1 MLRCRRGDGCR
12 QRLDAP
18 DGQTVGPVAGRPHS
32 NFYFLAGLVVGDTP
46 MTEASIKDRAVLV
59 RQDLE
64 KAEKER
70 EEQRNLLKQV
80 QDRIS
85 DLDRRIF
92 ELSRL
97 LAHLEA

>member
-1 MLRCRRGDGCR
+1 
-12 QRLDAP
+12 
-18 DGQTVGPVAGRPHS
+18 
-32 NFYFLAGLVVGDTP
+32 

-92 ELSRL
+92 ELNRL
-97 LAHLEA
+97 LAHL

>member
-1 MLRCRRGDGCR
+1 
-12 QRLDAP
+12 
-18 DGQTVGPVAGRPHS
+18 
-32 NFYFLAGLVVGDTP
+32 

>member
-1 MLRCRRGDGCR
+1 
-12 QRLDAP
+12 
-18 DGQTVGPVAGRPHS
+18 
-32 NFYFLAGLVVGDTP
+32 

-64 KAEKER
+64 KVEKER

-80 QDRIS
+80 QDRIT

-92 ELSRL
+92 ELNRL

>member
-1 MLRCRRGDGCR
+1 
-12 QRLDAP
+12 
-18 DGQTVGPVAGRPHS
+18 
-32 NFYFLAGLVVGDTP
+32 
-46 MTEASIKDRAVLV
+46 MTEASIKDRTVLV

-92 ELSRL
+92 ELNRL

>member
-1 MLRCRRGDGCR
+1 
-12 QRLDAP
+12 
-18 DGQTVGPVAGRPHS
+18 
-32 NFYFLAGLVVGDTP
+32 

-70 EEQRNLLKQV
+70 EEQQNLLKQV

>member
-1 MLRCRRGDGCR
+1 
-12 QRLDAP
+12 
-18 DGQTVGPVAGRPHS
+18 
-32 NFYFLAGLVVGDTP
+32 

-92 ELSRL
+92 ELNRL